1 LSDSTAISDEVQE
14 LPALNERYRR
24 ALHTVVNDYRR
35 RPEVLAIIVAG
46 SVLRGEGAATSDL
59 DFWIPVDSDYRQRR
73 SFLVGDVPV
82 EIFLNPPEQILHCI
96 SGGDYSAM
104 HMMGH
109 GVLLWVRD
117 DAKETIRRLR
127 SWCRTG
133 YAQGPRPL
141 SEQARHARRYSII
154 DLLQDAHDI
163 LRTDP
168 AMANLLMSQVI
179 EQALSLYYAE
189 RRIWPP
195 KGKRLLADLRARDP
209 DLAVRLERFVTL
221 TDPEVRHQLLLA
233 ILDQVMGRGR
243 YGWDDWSWDS
253 TPERVR

>member
-1 LSDSTAISDEVQE
+1 M
-14 LPALNERYRR
+14 
-24 ALHTVVNDYRR
+24 
-35 RPEVLAIIVAG
+35 
-46 SVLRGEGAATSDL
+46 
-59 DFWIPVDSDYRQRR
+59 DSDYRQRR

-141 SEQARHARRYSII
+141 SEQARRARRYAII

-168 AMANLLMSQVI
+168 AMANLLMTFLEKAGIPQDRVGDSPGM
-179 EQALSLYYAE
+179 LS
-189 RRIWPP
+189 
-195 KGKRLLADLRARDP
+195 
-209 DLAVRLERFVTL
+209 
-221 TDPEVRHQLLLA
+221 EV
-233 ILDQVMGRGR
+233 
-243 YGWDDWSWDS
+243 
-253 TPERVR
+253 